1 MANNGTRPYDT
12 NTSSQEQDANSA
24 LIELDKGLRSQKIG
38 DQCEAVVRFPR
49 LFEKYPFPILVNSA
63 LLKLAEVFRAGSNF
77 IRLCILRVTQQA
89 EKHLDKVLNV
99 DDFIRRIFSV
109 IHSNDPIARAIT
121 LRTLGSVASIITEK
135 TTVHHSIV
143 VSLDSHDAIE
153 VDAAVYAA
161 QRFAARSKLFSAS
174 ICDRI
179 AQMIEKVETPME
191 LKLQL
196 IPILQHM
203 HHDAETAAKARTV
216 CLLLL
221 KSYPAK
227 RFVMLTLHTMSKL
240 AIHALLDITQQI
252 SLLLNYLEN
261 DPRKTV
267 KIMVLKDLQMLAC
280 KTPHL
285 WVAENVEVLCRFV
298 LTTPFVSLKEGVL
311 YVLTELSSSISMDL
325 LPFTLKD
332 SALLKVCQEYSYHEN
347 VSLAAKTVQLMTH
360 LATHSGSKEQNN
372 MDLRDDVKAA
382 AQTLILL
389 SSMNS
394 SQQSQV
400 ALKLSLKC
408 VVKMCSKFPELCIDF
423 VDTMAN
429 LLQSNPAHSLSDV
442 HMALVCD
449 SLAAVGSTNSAALEP
464 ILPIL
469 MDILSAEQGNFIDP
483 SVKARLC
490 TLLFLMAHGENLPEN
505 LHNLVMQAAPQGDAW
520 QAYRVVRQA
529 MRYQQ
534 YHIAVNLL
542 CSIKNK
548 VASEHFYFWLS
559 GLHDLCLGDS
569 LLTGALNKPHQCD
582 TGTTNISSQSTKNN
596 LSSMIGEALTHYQRG
611 ISQLQAATTQNFR
624 LQFQSEYCS
633 LRCELVQLHQHLC
646 QTCSTFQTCPPP
658 AIASAMAVTNSR
670 DISRCGPVISQLL
683 KCQNS
688 YSNLSQ
694 KFLDLYQSSFDADPA
709 SLANMQLLYT
719 SSELM
724 KAVINTILTGQTRE
738 TLTLDKASSFYV
750 KSPHLCPVSRC
761 FAKVLQTIAQNLNQL
776 VSSNNNNKL
785 THQHIAFLY
794 NSIKQLIQTS
804 IGYPRY
810 FFQTLQTTQVKLAI
824 SPQPH
829 NSTDPV
835 LLQQDTQLTL
845 KVEGVV
851 QHGNQPDFYRQVHA
865 VMVNVTSVLRSHS
878 HGSAATLAAS
888 GKKIQ
893 DVPPVKL
900 SKTLEPQNDYFSSS
914 FLIALPLPGF
924 YNLTIK
930 ALLIDT
936 DGLIWKT
943 GPRITM
949 SVKCFD
955 DIMQRQQVMR
965 SMSWTTS

>member
-221 KSYPAK
+221 KTYPAK
-227 RFVMLTLHTMSKL
+227 RFVMLTLHSMSKL

-267 KIMVLKDLQMLAC
+267 KIMVLKDLQLLAQ

-285 WVAENVEVLCRFV
+285 WSAENVEVLCRFV
-298 LTTPFVSLKEGVL
+298 LKTPFVSLKEGVL
-311 YVLTELSSSISMDL
+311 YVLTELTSSISMDL
-325 LPFTLKD
+325 LPFSLKD
-332 SALLKVCQEYSYHEN
+332 TALLKVCQEYSYHEN
-347 VSLAAKTVQLMTH
+347 LTLASNTVQLITH
-360 LATHSGSKEQNN
+360 LATHSSSKGQNSTEV
-372 MDLRDDVKAA
+372 RDSAKAA
-382 AQTLILL
+382 AQTIIML
-389 SSMNS
+389 SSMDTS
-394 SQQSQV
+394 KQSQM

-408 VVKMCSKFPELCIDF
+408 AVKMCSEFPELCLDF

-429 LLQSNPAHSLSDV
+429 ILQSNPEV

-449 SLAAVGSTNSAALEP
+449 SLAAVGSTNSTALEP
-464 ILPIL
+464 VLPIL
-469 MDILSAEQGNFIDP
+469 VDILSAPQEDGID
-483 SVKARLC
+483 STVKARLC
-490 TLLFLMAHGENLPEN
+490 TLLFLMAHGENLPEK
-505 LHNLVMQAAPQGDAW
+505 LYTLVMQSAQQSNAW
-520 QAYRVVRQA
+520 QAYRIVRQA

-534 YHIAVNLL
+534 YHVAVNLL
-542 CSIKNK
+542 QSIKNK
-548 VASEHFYFWLS
+548 VALEHFHFWLS

-569 LLTGALNKPHQCD
+569 LLTGATP
-582 TGTTNISSQSTKNN
+582 TTSGSTKYKNN
-596 LSSMIGEALTHYQRG
+596 ISSMIGEALTHYQRG
-611 ISQLQAATTQNFR
+611 ISQLQAATTQNFK
-624 LQFQSEYCS
+624 LQFQSEYCT

-658 AIASAMAVTNSR
+658 AIASAVAATNSQ

-688 YSNLSQ
+688 YSNLSR
-694 KFLDLYQSSFDADPA
+694 KFLNLYQSSFDADPA
-709 SLANMQLLYT
+709 SLANLQLLHT

-724 KAVINTILTGQTRE
+724 KAIINTILTGQTRE
-738 TLTLDKASSFYV
+738 TLSLDKASSFYL

-761 FAKVLQTIAQNLNQL
+761 FAKVLQTIVHNLNKI
-776 VSSNNNNKL
+776 VNSSSSISKL

-794 NSIKQLIQTS
+794 QSTKQLINTS

-835 LLQQDTQLTL
+835 LVQQDTQLTL
-845 KVEGVV
+845 KVEGVIL
-851 QHGNQPDFYRQVHA
+851 HGNQPDLYRQVHA
-865 VMVNVTSVLRSHS
+865 VMINVTSVLRNHS
-878 HGSAATLAAS
+878 PASIAALAAS

-893 DVPPVKL
+893 DVAPVKL

-914 FLIALPLPGF
+914 FLIALPMPGF

-930 ALLIDT
+930 ALLVDT

-955 DIMQRQQVMR
+955 DLMQRQQVMR
-965 SMSWTTS
+965 SMSWTSS